1 MRAKRNFKQ
10 YIIPAMPASDQGVH
24 PERYHL
30 IPRVLCFITRGR
42 EVLLLK
48 GAPTKRIWADK
59 YNGVGGHVERD
70 EDPLTGA
77 LREIKEETGLDVANA
92 RFRGAIHVDA
102 GHDNG
107 ILVFVF
113 SAEATSREVA
123 DSDEG
128 TLEWVP
134 RDRLNDL
141 PLVED
146 LPVLIPLIFD
156 SAPDAPPFFVHTSY
170 DAADRLVMRFA
181 PPYHVAD
188 T

>member
-1 MRAKRNFKQ
+1 VGAK
-10 YIIPAMPASDQGVH
+10 DQGADATAG
-24 PERYHL
+24 RWL
-30 IPRVLCFITRGR
+30 TIPRTLCFITRGD
-42 EVLLLK
+42 EILLLR
-48 GAPTKRIWADK
+48 GGEHKRVYPGR

-77 LREIKEETGLDVANA
+77 LREIKEETGLSVANA
-92 RFRGAIHVDA
+92 RFRGVIHVDA
-102 GHDNG
+102 GNDNG

-113 SAEATSREVA
+113 SAEAVSREVA

-146 LPVLIPLIFD
+146 LPLLIPLIFD

-181 PPYHVAD
+181 PPYDAAG